1 MLKIYVV
8 NGAPESGKTHFE
20 RYIQQHTEIPC
31 FIYSTIDFVKD
42 LAKLAGW
49 DGTKTPKNRA
59 FLSNLKDLL
68 TEWNDIP
75 FMKTKEYIQN
85 IQQLKPN
92 QDLIFFIDVR
102 EPREIEKMKQ
112 QLGAKTVCIR
122 RFSAEQAIPS
132 NHADSNVLEYEY
144 DHYIFNNSTLENYNI
159 NIEFFMKQEDI
170 K

>member
-8 NGAPESGKTHFE
+8 NGAPESGKTYFE
-20 RYIQQHTEIPC
+20 RYIQQHTETPC

-75 FMKTKEYIQN
+75 FMKTKEYIPMKAKE
-85 IQQLKPN
+85 LA
-92 QDLIFFIDVR
+92 FILGINKK
-102 EPREIEKMKQ
+102 EYSKFKEILDK
-112 QLGAKTVCIR
+112 CIALL
-122 RFSAEQAIPS
+122 FYP
-132 NHADSNVLEYEY
+132 
-144 DHYIFNNSTLENYNI
+144 
-159 NIEFFMKQEDI
+159 
-170 K
+170 